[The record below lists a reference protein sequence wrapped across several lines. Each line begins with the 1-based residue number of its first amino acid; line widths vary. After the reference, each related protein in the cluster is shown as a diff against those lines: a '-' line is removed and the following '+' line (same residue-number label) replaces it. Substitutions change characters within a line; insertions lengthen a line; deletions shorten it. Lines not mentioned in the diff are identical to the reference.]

1 MSVVRDLAKVPYVG
15 TERPGVRGPRE
26 AWQLV
31 RPHMETLE
39 VESFCIIV
47 LDAQHRA
54 IAIHEVT
61 RGTLNSTLVHPREV
75 FRPDDPPFRLT
86 LSAERAAVLACQRGH
101 VPALPGGIT
110 SGHAAEAACIA
121 LPEAARPRS
130 VSAAS
135 PKRSRRPAPPCSPR
149 PPARTAP

>member
-75 FRPDDPPFRLT
+75 FRLAIA
-86 LSAERAAVLACQRGH
+86 LGAASIVLAHNHPSGDTTPSADDR
-101 VPALPGGIT
+101 AIT
-110 SGHAAEAACIA
+110 SQLVAGGRLLDIPVQDHIVVGDGRFVSFAEAG
-121 LPEAARPRS
+121 LM
-130 VSAAS
+130 
-135 PKRSRRPAPPCSPR
+135 
-149 PPARTAP
+149 